1 MTTASRSL
9 ATALRMGALRERL
22 APPSYTTSWDTT
34 CKLATGRRPAGMG
47 RAYSEDLRRRIVAA
61 VAGGLSC
68 RRRHGSCG
76 ERELRDH
83 EGLVRELVAAR
94 PDMTL
99 DELHEELGR
108 RGIRVGRSSIGRFL
122 LARAG

>member
-61 VAGGLSC
+61 VAGGLPC

-76 ERELRDH
+76 ERELRDQAAAALASH
-83 EGLVRELVAAR
+83 WVGRAR
-94 PDMTL
+94 P
-99 DELHEELGR
+99 EFFRAFG
-108 RGIRVGRSSIGRFL
+108 SSTRPS
-122 LARAG
+122 A

>member
-1 MTTASRSL
+1 MTPASRSL

-61 VAGGLSC
+61 VAGGLLC
-68 RRRHGSCG
+68 RRRHRPLG
-76 ERELRDH
+76 ERA
-83 EGLVRELVAAR
+83 VRGPTCAAAAGHPGR
-94 PDMTL
+94 PAPTPGAASL
-99 DELHEELGR
+99 THLP
-108 RGIRVGRSSIGRFL
+108 
-122 LARAG
+122 